1 MRRLAFLLV
10 CCSGLL
16 GCGPAKGRVSG
27 TVLCDGKMV
36 MTGTVTFF
44 VEGSPPV
51 SGWIGAD
58 GRYQATNV
66 PTGEAIV
73 VVISAAGGEEPAKAR
88 KPDRTDPKRADQDKT
103 ASKSAIPEKYNDPNT
118 TDLKFTVQKGDNTF
132 DITLT
137 R

>member
-1 MRRLAFLLV
+1 MRRLVFLLV
-10 CCSGLL
+10 CSSGLL
-16 GCGPAKGRVSG
+16 GCGPGKGRVSG
-27 TVLCDGKMV
+27 TVMYDGKLV

-58 GRYQATNV
+58 GRYQAANV

-73 VVISAAGGEEPAKAR
+73 VVISTAGGEEPAKAR
-88 KPDRTDPKRADQDKT
+88 KPDRNDSKRADKETT
-103 ASKSAIPEKYNDPNT
+103 ASKSAVPEKYSDPNT

-132 DITLT
+132 DITLNK
-137 R
+137 